1 MKGFLLFSLL
11 LTCAGAAQLKE
22 YKATDIPR
30 AGENIAQPCDYYAVF
45 PAGDR
50 VVKAAWVTYDRG
62 PDITHFYADPDVLA
76 FAKRNDVAMV
86 LAIQC
91 PASQPSTGEKGEMDM
106 YPEHGLGRSLLSALN
121 TIGTESGHPELG
133 KAKLIVL
140 GFSGTG
146 AYFAHFVA
154 YVPDRVLAAI
164 LTNPGQTD
172 PENVD
177 KITLDD
183 KGVAV
188 PELII
193 VGGVDTVAGTVKPYD
208 FYKRHRAQGAPWV
221 YLVQNKI
228 PHCCIN
234 DTKSFILDWLQEV
247 IQVRHPDP
255 QKPLSPMNLK
265 TGWYGSI
272 QPCKPVYKDHWG
284 LPLWD
289 VCDAHVEHAAKALPS
304 QEMPSGFFP
313 TESLAREWLAYIKQP
328 DHPKNSF
335 PRPNDPSFGEPEE
348 LRKAH
353 P

>member
-1 MKGFLLFSLL
+1 MKKLFVFSLL
-11 LTCAGAAQLKE
+11 LTCGSVVAQLQE

-30 AGENIAQPCDYYAVF
+30 VGENIAQPCDYYAVF

-50 VVKAAWVTYDRG
+50 VVKATWVTYDRG
-62 PDITHFYADPDVLA
+62 PDITHFYSDPEVLA
-76 FAKRNDVAMV
+76 FAKRNDLAMV

-91 PASQPSTGEKGEMDM
+91 PARQSSEKGEMDM
-106 YPEHGLGRSLLSALN
+106 YPEHGLGRSLLTAIN
-121 TIGTESGHPELG
+121 TIGRQSGHPELG
-133 KAKLIVL
+133 NAKLIIL

-146 AYFAHFVA
+146 AYFGHFVA
-154 YVPDRVLAAI
+154 YAADRVLAAI
-164 LTNPGQTD
+164 LTNPGAND
-172 PENVD
+172 PDNVD
-177 KITLDD
+177 KIRLDK

-193 VGGVDTVAGTVKPYD
+193 VGGVDTVSGTVKPYN
-208 FYKRHRAQGAPWV
+208 FYSRYRPKEAPWV

-234 DTKSFILDWLQEV
+234 NTKSFMLHWLQEI
-247 IQVRHPDP
+247 IQARLPDP
-255 QKPLSPMNLK
+255 QRPLSPMILN

-272 QPCKPVYKDHWG
+272 QTCKPVYKDHWG

-289 VCDAHVEHAAKALPS
+289 VCDAHVEHRAKALPS
-304 QEMPSGFFP
+304 QEMPAGFFP

-348 LRKAH
+348 LRKVH